1 MPPLSRVL
9 HELKRRGYHIVHV
22 VPATPDR
29 AKTATVPSQWMMH
42 AHGRQFSPG
51 SSSEIEDTTV
61 LPAPS
66 PTSFGTVQ
74 PFDARPALA
83 ASMHMFHPG
92 QVNLKQQIIAL
103 DSRVTHLANELR
115 RKVNKV

>member
-1 MPPLSRVL
+1 MRTDANSRQGPQD
-9 HELKRRGYHIVHV
+9 HGAAGTE
-22 VPATPDR
+22 PDQLR
-29 AKTATVPSQWMMH
+29 H
-42 AHGRQFSPG
+42 C
-51 SSSEIEDTTV
+51 
-61 LPAPS
+61 L
-66 PTSFGTVQ
+66 
-74 PFDARPALA
+74 DARPALA